1 MAAAYP
7 VFAILSALI
16 CGGYALSFGIV
27 PAIFA
32 GLAAGMIVPF
42 LLVAVA
48 LARLTPV
55 KQTARHKTA

>member
-7 VFAILSALI
+7 VFAVLSALI

-27 PAIFA
+27 PAVFA
-32 GLAAGMIVPF
+32 GLAAGMIAPF
-42 LLVAVA
+42 ILVAFT

-55 KQTARHKTA
+55 KSTARQKTA